1 MLSVTKMNS
10 RKLLFSTLTFIV
22 AVLGLTAFVGFRH
35 GIDTKDPYSQWT
47 VYGGGSDN
55 IKYSSLAQINTENVG
70 KLKVA
75 WEYSAGEASPTNTTD
90 MKVNPL
96 IINGVFYGLNP
107 QLKLFALE
115 AATGKVKWVYDPVS
129 IPVQGKNTGRGPF
142 GPSTKISR
150 GLTYYRKGN
159 DQRIFYTPGGGHM
172 LYCVN
177 ALTGKLITSF
187 GNNGRI
193 DLHDDLDMENAHD
206 LHISNTSP
214 GIIYKDL
221 IILGSRLSE
230 VAASAPGHVRAYDV
244 HTGKRKWIFHTIPH
258 PGEAGYESWENP
270 DAYKYVGGANVWGG
284 FCLDEKRGLVF
295 AGTGSATPDFY
306 GGNRKGNN
314 LYANSILALDAATGK
329 LKWHYQTV
337 HHDLWDYDH
346 AAHPILV
353 TVKKDNPDGRPR
365 DVDAVVQVTKQGFI
379 FMFNRETG
387 EPIHPIN
394 EIPVPKSELAGEW
407 TSPTQPVPTF
417 FKPFVRQRLTEAD
430 LLREGIPDS
439 SYQDILK
446 RFRSY
451 KTDNMWNPP
460 SLQGTI
466 QSPGWNGG
474 AEWGGPTFDP
484 TSGLMYINGN
494 ESPWIMK
501 MDEVKKTAMVSKQ
514 TNLEAG
520 ELLYKTNCSGCH
532 GQDRR
537 GGEGNPALAAN
548 PSLLNISKKSNM
560 SPGMKFDEPSFK
572 SLITSGRNN
581 MPPFSH
587 LSAEQ
592 KTALASFILD
602 LDELKK
608 QPFKDS
614 NINEEPEHFR
624 SPYSFSGGM
633 TGGGKFLTKEGYPAV
648 APPWGHLTAVDLNT
662 GKEVWKQTIGDY
674 PEMKAKGIH
683 TGSENF
689 GGSVVTAGG
698 LVFIAAT
705 RDEKIRAFNKKT
717 GELLWEAD
725 LPAAGIATPA
735 VYEVNGKQFVVI
747 ACGGGGKQRTKSGDK
762 YLAFALP
769 DSVK

>member
-1 MLSVTKMNS
+1 MLQHIQLQK
-10 RKLLFSTLTFIV
+10 RKII
-22 AVLGLTAFVGFRH
+22 LTAASALLVGSVAFKTFQ
-35 GIDTKDPYSQWT
+35 DSEDPYSTWEI
-47 VYGGGSDN
+47 YGGGSGN
-55 IKYSSLAQINTENVG
+55 IKFSSLSQINTGNVQQ
-70 KLKVA
+70 LKVA
-75 WEYSAGEASPTNTTD
+75 WEYASGQASKTNTTD
-90 MKVNPL
+90 MKTNP
-96 IINGVFYGLNP
+96 IIVDGVMYGLNP
-107 QLKLFALE
+107 QLKLFALD
-115 AATGKVKWVYDPVS
+115 AATGKEKWVYDPES
-129 IPVQGKNTGRGPF
+129 IPEQGRNSGRGPF

-150 GLTYYRKGN
+150 GVTFYDGGKN
-159 DQRIFYTPGGGHM
+159 DRRILYTPGGGHM
-172 LYCVN
+172 LYCVDAN
-177 ALTGKLITSF
+177 TGKLVTDF
-187 GNNGRI
+187 GDNGRI
-193 DLHDDLDMENAHD
+193 DLHDDLDIENAHD

-214 GIIYKDL
+214 GIIYKDV
-221 IILGSRLSE
+221 IILGSRLAE
-230 VAASAPGHVRAYDV
+230 AAEAAPGHIRAYDV

-258 PGEAGYESWENP
+258 PGEPGYETWENKE
-270 DAYKYVGGANVWGG
+270 AYKYVGGANVWGG
-284 FCLDEKRGLVF
+284 FCLDEKRGIVF

-337 HHDLWDYDH
+337 HHDLWDWDH

-353 TVKKDNPDGRPR
+353 TVKKNGKP
-365 DVDAVVQVTKQGFI
+365 VDAVVQVTKQGFI

-387 EPIHPIN
+387 EPIHPIK
-394 EIPVPKSELAGEW
+394 EVPVPKSELAGEW

-430 LLREGIPDS
+430 LLKEGIPDS

-466 QSPGWNGG
+466 QNPGWNGG

-484 TSGLMYINGN
+484 TSGIMYINAN

-501 MDEVKKTAMVSKQ
+501 MQEVKKGAVASNR

-520 ELLYKTNCSGCH
+520 KQIYQQNCSGCH

-548 PSLLNISKKSNM
+548 PSLVGIAKKSNM
-560 SPGMKFDEPSFK
+560 SPGMKFDEQSFK
-572 SLITSGRNN
+572 SLVTSGRNN
-581 MPPFSH
+581 MPPFAH

-592 KTALASFILD
+592 KTALASFVLD
-602 LDELKK
+602 LDDIKD
-608 QPFKDS
+608 QPFKDL
-614 NINEEPEHFR
+614 NTKEEPEHFR
-624 SPYSFSGGM
+624 SPYSFAGGM

-648 APPWGHLTAVDLNT
+648 APPWGHLTAIDLNT
-662 GKEVWKQTIGDY
+662 GKQVWKQTIGDY

-689 GGSVVTAGG
+689 GGSVATAGG

-705 RDEKIRAFNKKT
+705 RDEKIRAFDKKT
-717 GELLWEAD
+717 GKMLWEAD

-735 VYEVNGKQFVVI
+735 VYEAGGKQFVVI
-747 ACGGGGKQRTKSGDK
+747 ACGGGGKQRTRSGDK
-762 YLAFALP
+762 YVAFALP
-769 DSVK
+769 DSSK